1 MNKRTTIDDVA
12 REAGV
17 SRQTVSRAING
28 KHDISEATRKH
39 VLETV
44 DSLNYRP
51 NRLARGMA
59 LNSTRTIGLI
69 VGDITN
75 PSHAE
80 VVRGFQDAAQISN
93 YNVFL
98 RNADRDPECEREA
111 IHSLM
116 AEEVDAIVIV
126 ASVLEKMELKGFLD
140 QFRPII
146 FVHRDCQHPN
156 ASSIVINIERATNIA
171 LEYLIGSGH
180 KNIGLVTTQGNRKN
194 DTLFTEYKRVLTE
207 KLGSCN
213 EGWVAQAE
221 PSVTG
226 GFTAARQLLSK
237 HPEITAIF
245 TYNDIIAV
253 GAIQACRM
261 LGLSVPDDCS
271 ILGFT
276 DVAIAG
282 YITPTLSTIRYH
294 TRWLGQC
301 TFERVLEMLD
311 NTTAVF
317 PQLVLETEL
326 VIRES
331 TGPNRHATA

>member
-28 KHDISEATRKH
+28 KHDISAATRKH
-39 VLETV
+39 VLETI

-51 NRLARGMA
+51 NRLAQGMA
-59 LNSTRTIGLI
+59 RNSTRTIGLI
-69 VGDITN
+69 VQDITN

-80 VVRGFQDAAQISN
+80 VVRGFQDAAQVSN

-98 RNADRDPECEREA
+98 RNADRDPVCEREA

-126 ASVLEKMELKGFLD
+126 ASVLERAELKGFLD

-146 FVHRDCQHPN
+146 FVHRECQHPN
-156 ASSIVINIERATNIA
+156 AGSIVINIERATNTA
-171 LEYLIGSGH
+171 LDYLIGSGH
-180 KNIGLVTTQGNRKN
+180 KNIGLVTTHGKLTD
-194 DTLFTEYKRVLTE
+194 DTLFAAYKRILTE
-207 KLGSCN
+207 KHGTFV

-221 PSVTG
+221 TSVTG
-226 GFTAARQLLSK
+226 GFTATRQLLSK
-237 HPEITAIF
+237 HPEVTAIF
-245 TYNDIIAV
+245 TYNDIIAI

-261 LGLSVPDDCS
+261 LGLSVPEDCS

-276 DVAIAG
+276 DVAIAS

-311 NTTAVF
+311 NTTADF

-331 TGPNRHATA
+331 TGSNRHTTP